1 MARPHADHHVS
12 SAHGQF
18 GKCVCR
24 FVARE
29 ILPYHAAWE
38 EAGVVPRE
46 AWRQAGEADLS
57 LRSKSRIRGSP
68 HSITIFGA
76 ASAFA
81 AAFSQTRRAMRR

>member
-1 MARPHADHHVS
+1 MIRHYVIRDCLSRGLARSHADHHVS

-29 ILPYHAAWE
+29 ILPYHAARE

-46 AWRQAGEADLS
+46 AWRQAGEAGLLVCNVLGEQD
-57 LRSKSRIRGSP
+57 G
-68 HSITIFGA
+68 
-76 ASAFA
+76 
-81 AAFSQTRRAMRR
+81 